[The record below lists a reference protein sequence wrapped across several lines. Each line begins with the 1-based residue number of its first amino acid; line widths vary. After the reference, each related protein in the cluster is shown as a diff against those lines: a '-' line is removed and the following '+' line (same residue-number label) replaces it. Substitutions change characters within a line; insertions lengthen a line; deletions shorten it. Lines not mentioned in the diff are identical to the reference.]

1 MFEEYAKETW
11 SGSERNGYF
20 APSEMSTTNGY
31 RFLNRFTGS
40 ETELPNIVHGSSSSC
55 AIMLWFFIQLSTTLR
70 ILSTWAHRVKCHVRC
85 LLFLQESWKW
95 NMGTSE
101 NNPCFVP
108 GGFTFKLYVFI
119 HFLISCCW
127 WKPFPNS
134 TFYASQKDSGLEDRP
149 IVQGRTS
156 PVDASQK
163 SHPCNVGELM
173 NAQRRYQSF
182 QIINKVYMTMNLT
195 PIFQE
200 LRRQKK
206 TWNSWKNLPFF
217 QDSWNPKLYVLWNF
231 CRIELSI
238 KACPSKNHQKAINIC
253 KKWILET
260 QWNIIFPYRVQCSTA
275 ISKYK
280 WTIQEKLPMTFCL
293 TKCSSNLLTV
303 IMSSKCGWFHVCL
316 LQLG

>member
-1 MFEEYAKETW
+1 
-11 SGSERNGYF
+11 
-20 APSEMSTTNGY
+20 MSTTNGY

-206 TWNSWKNLPFF
+206 NMK
-217 QDSWNPKLYVLWNF
+217 
-231 CRIELSI
+231 
-238 KACPSKNHQKAINIC
+238 
-253 KKWILET
+253 
-260 QWNIIFPYRVQCSTA
+260 
-275 ISKYK
+275 
-280 WTIQEKLPMTFCL
+280 
-293 TKCSSNLLTV
+293 
-303 IMSSKCGWFHVCL
+303 
-316 LQLG
+316 